1 VECFVLRRASSRSR
15 FQRAVK
21 RRSIGVS
28 VRASLH
34 ALGRVLEVISLALA
48 VPALVAAIYLE
59 TPLPFL
65 VPLAVGL
72 AIGYLLERTN
82 RGKGRLGTR
91 EMFLVIVL
99 AWLAAALLGS
109 VPYLLGSGGLKHW
122 TDAFM
127 ESMAGLTGTNISVL
141 SHPEMLPRSLLFWR
155 QFSQWLGGLGVIV
168 LTLALL
174 PRLRVGGREP
184 AIAESPGQ
192 EVERLSRGVKIV
204 IRRFGLL
211 YFGLTVVAAL
221 ALIGLALFDVDDRL
235 NVFDA
240 VSLALSSVST
250 GGFSPH
256 AGSLA
261 DFSVATQWVVFAFMA
276 LAGANIVLLFR
287 GLMRRE
293 GRPLLR
299 DSETRLYVVIALL
312 GAAGIAAALTAAGN
326 MTSGWHSIREGL
338 FQSVSFLTTSGFTI
352 GNISAWPLTATAIL
366 VGLAL
371 IGGCA
376 FSLSGS
382 QKILRVLIIGK
393 VLRRELTQT
402 VHPEAMLHIRLNRR
416 RIDERAVRG
425 SVAFVL
431 VFFGLLALGVLALEL
446 DAARMDLTLNVF
458 PALADATAALSNGGP
473 GLGFAGPA
481 GSFAPFSDVSKLVL
495 SGLMLLGRLEII
507 PIAVLFSRSYWR
519 P

>member
-1 VECFVLRRASSRSR
+1 MTAATR
-15 FQRAVK
+15 FQRVVK

-34 ALGRVLEVISLALA
+34 ALGRIMEIGSLTLAL
-48 VPALVAAIYLE
+48 PALVAAGYVE
-59 TPLPFL
+59 NPLPFL
-65 VPLAVGL
+65 YPL
-72 AIGYLLERTN
+72 AIGLALGFLLERTN

-91 EMFLVIVL
+91 EVFLVIVL
-99 AWLAAALLGS
+99 AWLAGALVGS
-109 VPYLLGSGGLKHW
+109 LPYLLASHGLGHW
-122 TDAFM
+122 PDAFM

-141 SHPEMLPRSLLFWR
+141 SHPGALPRSLLFWR

-184 AIAESPGQ
+184 TIAEPPGQ
-192 EVERLSRGVKIV
+192 EVERLSRGVRIV
-204 IRRFGLL
+204 IRRFGVL
-211 YFGLTVVAAL
+211 YVALTATAMLTL
-221 ALIGLALFDVDDRL
+221 AGLALFDVDDRL

-240 VSLALSSVST
+240 IGLAFSTVST
-250 GGFSPH
+250 GGFSTH

-261 DFSVATQWVVFAFMA
+261 DFSVATQWVVFVFMA

-287 GLMRRE
+287 GLVRRE

-299 DSETRLYVVIALL
+299 DSETRLYVFIALL
-312 GAAGIAAALTAAGN
+312 GAGGIAAALTAGN
-326 MTSGWHSIREGL
+326 VTSGWHSVREGL
-338 FQSVSFLTTSGFTI
+338 FASVSFLTTSGFTV
-352 GNISAWPLTATAIL
+352 GNISTWPLAATAIL

-393 VLRRELTQT
+393 LLRRELTQT
-402 VHPEAMLHIRLNRR
+402 IHPEAVLHIRINRR

-425 SVAFVL
+425 AVAFVL

-446 DAARMDLTLNVF
+446 DAARMDFTLNVF
-458 PALADATAALSNGGP
+458 PALADTTAALSNGGP
-473 GLGFAGPA
+473 GLGFAGPL
-481 GSFAPFSDVSKLVL
+481 GSFAPFSDVSKFVL

>member
-1 VECFVLRRASSRSR
+1 VTSSSR

-34 ALGRVLEVISLALA
+34 ALGRVLEIVSLAL
-48 VPALVAAIYLE
+48 VLPTLVAAIYFE
-59 TPLPFL
+59 SPLPFL
-65 VPLAVGL
+65 IPLAAGL
-72 AIGYLLERTN
+72 ALGFLLERTN

-109 VPYLLGSGGLKHW
+109 VPYLLAAHGPGHW

-127 ESMAGLTGTNISVL
+127 ESMAGLTTTNVSVISEPGL
-141 SHPEMLPRSLLFWR
+141 LPRSLLFWR
-155 QFSQWLGGLGVIV
+155 QLSQWLGGLGVIV

-184 AIAESPGQ
+184 TIAEPPGQ

-211 YFGLTVVAAL
+211 YLGLTVAAAL
-221 ALIGLALFDVDDRL
+221 TLIGLALFDVDDRL

-240 VSLALSSVST
+240 VSLALSAVST

-261 DFSVATQWVVFAFMA
+261 DFSVATQWVVFAFVA

-287 GLMRRE
+287 GLVRRE
-293 GRPLLR
+293 GRPLVR

-312 GAAGIAAALTAAGN
+312 GAAGIAAALAAGDVA
-326 MTSGWHSIREGL
+326 SDWRSAREGL
-338 FQSVSFLTTSGFTI
+338 FQSVSFLTTTGFTI
-352 GNISAWPLTATAIL
+352 GNISDWPLAATAIL

-382 QKILRVLIIGK
+382 QKILRVMIIGK
-393 VLRRELTQT
+393 LLRRELIQT
-402 VHPEAMLHIRLNRR
+402 IHPEAVLHLRLNRR

-425 SVAFVL
+425 VVAFVL

-446 DAARMDLTLNVF
+446 DAARMDFHLSVF

-495 SGLMLLGRLEII
+495 SVLMLLGRLEII
-507 PIAVLFSRSYWR
+507 PVAVLFSRSYWR

>member
-1 VECFVLRRASSRSR
+1 VRSR
-15 FQRAVK
+15 RLPLVVK
-21 RRSIGVS
+21 RRTIGVS
-28 VRASLH
+28 VRGSLH
-34 ALGRVLEVISLALA
+34 ALGRTLEIASLALA
-48 VPALVAAIYLE
+48 LPVIVAAIYRE
-59 TPLPFL
+59 SPLPFL
-65 VPLAVGL
+65 IPLVAGL
-72 AIGYLLERTN
+72 TLGHLLERTN

-91 EMFLVIVL
+91 EVFLVVVL

-109 VPYLLGSGGLKHW
+109 GPYLLSAHGLKHW

-127 ESMAGLTGTNISVL
+127 ESMAGLTTSNISVL
-141 SHPEMLPRSLLFWR
+141 SKPGELPHSLLFWR

-184 AIAESPGQ
+184 AIAEQPGQ
-192 EVERLSRGVKIV
+192 EVERLSRSVKIV

-211 YFGLTVVAAL
+211 YLGLTILAAL
-221 ALIGLALFDVDDRL
+221 TLIGLSLFDVDDSL
-235 NVFDA
+235 NVFDS
-240 VSLALSSVST
+240 VGLALSSVST

-261 DFSVATQWVVFAFMA
+261 DFSLATQWVVFAFMA

-287 GLMRRE
+287 GLVRRE
-293 GRPLLR
+293 GRSLLR
-299 DSETRLYVVIALL
+299 DSETRLYIVIALL
-312 GAAGIAAALTAAGN
+312 GAVGIAAALAADNVAG
-326 MTSGWHSIREGL
+326 GWRSIREGL
-338 FQSVSFLTTSGFTI
+338 FQAVSFLTTTGFTT
-352 GNISAWPLTATAIL
+352 GNISIWPLAATAIL

-382 QKILRVLIIGK
+382 QKILRVQIIGK
-393 VLRRELTQT
+393 MLRREVVQT
-402 VHPEAMLHIRLNRR
+402 VHPEAVLHIRINRR
-416 RIDERAVRG
+416 RLDERAVRG
-425 SVAFVL
+425 VVSFAL
-431 VFFGLLALGVLALEL
+431 IFFGLLATGVLALEL
-446 DAARMDLTLNVF
+446 DAARMDFTLNVY

-495 SGLMLLGRLEII
+495 SALMLLGRLEII
-507 PIAVLFSRSYWR
+507 PVAVLFSRSYWR

>member
-1 VECFVLRRASSRSR
+1 MTARRR

-34 ALGRVLEVISLALA
+34 ALGRVMEIGSLTLAL
-48 VPALVAAIYLE
+48 PALVAAGYLE
-59 TPLPFL
+59 NPLPFL
-65 VPLAVGL
+65 IPLAIGL
-72 AIGYLLERTN
+72 AIGFLLERTN
-82 RGKGRLGTR
+82 RARGRLGTR
-91 EMFLVIVL
+91 EVFLVIVL
-99 AWLAAALLGS
+99 SWLAGALVGS
-109 VPYLLGSGGLKHW
+109 IPYLLSARGLGHW
-122 TDAFM
+122 PDAFM
-127 ESMAGLTGTNISVL
+127 ESMAGLTTTNISVV
-141 SHPEMLPRSLLFWR
+141 SDPGTLPHSLLFWR

-184 AIAESPGQ
+184 TIAEQPGQ

-211 YFGLTVVAAL
+211 YLALTASAAL
-221 ALIGLALFDVDDRL
+221 TLIGLALFDVDDSL
-235 NVFDA
+235 NVFDS
-240 VSLALSSVST
+240 VCLAMSSVST

-261 DFSVATQWVVFAFMA
+261 DFSLATQWVVFAFIA

-287 GLMRRE
+287 GLVRRE

-299 DSETRLYVVIALL
+299 DSETRLYIFIALL
-312 GAAGIAAALTAAGN
+312 GAVGITAALEAGN
-326 MTSGWHSIREGL
+326 VVGGWSAIREGL
-338 FQSVSFLTTSGFTI
+338 FQSVSFLTTSGFTD
-352 GNISAWPLTATAIL
+352 GNIATWPLAATAIL

-376 FSLSGS
+376 LSLSGS
-382 QKILRVLIIGK
+382 QKILRVQIIGK
-393 VLRRELTQT
+393 LLRREVTQT
-402 VHPEAMLHIRLNRR
+402 VHPEAVLHIRLNRR
-416 RIDERAVRG
+416 RLDERAVQG
-425 SVAFVL
+425 VIAFAL
-431 VFFGLLALGVLALEL
+431 IFFGLLALGVLALEL
-446 DAARMDLTLNVF
+446 DAARMDFTLNVF

-481 GSFAPFSDVSKLVL
+481 GSFAPFSDVSKFVL
-495 SGLMLLGRLEII
+495 SALMLLGRLEII
-507 PIAVLFSRSYWR
+507 PVAVLFSRSFWR

>member
-1 VECFVLRRASSRSR
+1 MTARGR

-34 ALGRVLEVISLALA
+34 ALGRILEIASLAFA
-48 VPALVAAIYLE
+48 VPALVAAAYLE
-59 TPLPFL
+59 SPLPFL
-65 VPLAVGL
+65 IPLAVGL
-72 AIGYLLERTN
+72 ALGFLLERTN

-91 EMFLVIVL
+91 EVFFVVVL

-109 VPYLLGSGGLKHW
+109 VPYLLGAHELKHW

-127 ESMAGLTGTNISVL
+127 ESLAGLTTTNISVL
-141 SHPEMLPRSLLFWR
+141 SDPGVLPRSLLFWR

-184 AIAESPGQ
+184 AIAEPPGQ

-204 IRRFGLL
+204 LRRFGVL
-211 YFGLTVVAAL
+211 YLCLTVAAAL
-221 ALIGLALFDVDDRL
+221 TLIGLALFDIDDRL
-235 NVFDA
+235 SVFDA
-240 VSLALSSVST
+240 IGIALSTVST

-261 DFSVATQWVVFAFMA
+261 DFSVATQWVVFGFMA

-287 GLMRRE
+287 GLVRRE
-293 GRPLLR
+293 GRPLVR

-312 GAAGIAAALTAAGN
+312 GAAGIAAALVADNVAG
-326 MTSGWHSIREGL
+326 GWRAIREGL
-338 FQSVSFLTTSGFTI
+338 FQSVSFLTTSGFTV
-352 GNISAWPLTATAIL
+352 GDISAWPLAATAIL

-376 FSLSGS
+376 SSLSGS
-382 QKILRVLIIGK
+382 QKILRVQIIGK
-393 VLRRELTQT
+393 LLRRELVQT
-402 VHPEAMLHIRLNRR
+402 VHPEAVLHLRINRR
-416 RIDERAVRG
+416 RIDERVVQG
-425 SVAFVL
+425 VIAFVL
-431 VFFGLLALGVLALEL
+431 IFFGLLALGVLALEL
-446 DAARMDLTLNVF
+446 DAARANFHLNVF
-458 PALADATAALSNGGP
+458 SAFADTTAALSNGGP
-473 GLGFAGPA
+473 GLGFAGPS
-481 GSFAPFSDVSKLVL
+481 GSFAPFSDLSKLTL
-495 SGLMLLGRLEII
+495 SALMLLGRLEII

>member
-1 VECFVLRRASSRSR
+1 VTAARR
-15 FQRAVK
+15 FQQAVK
-21 RRSIGVS
+21 RRKIGVS

-34 ALGRVLEVISLALA
+34 ALGRVLEIASLALA
-48 VPALVAAIYLE
+48 LPAIVAGLYLE
-59 TPLPFL
+59 SPLPFL
-65 VPLAVGL
+65 IPLAAGFAL
-72 AIGYLLERTN
+72 GYLLERTN
-82 RGKGRLGTR
+82 RRKGRLGTR
-91 EMFLVIVL
+91 EVFLVITL
-99 AWLAAALLGS
+99 AWMAAALVGS
-109 VPYLLGSGGLKHW
+109 GPYLLAAHGLGHW

-141 SHPEMLPRSLLFWR
+141 RDPGALPRSLLFWR

-184 AIAESPGQ
+184 TIAEPPGQ
-192 EVERLSRGVKIV
+192 EVERLSRAVKIV

-211 YFGLTVVAAL
+211 YL
-221 ALIGLALFDVDDRL
+221 ALTLAAAFTLAGLALFDFDSHL

-240 VSLALSSVST
+240 IGLALSTVST
-250 GGFSPH
+250 GGFSPR
-256 AGSLA
+256 AGSVA

-276 LAGANIVLLFR
+276 LAGANIVLMFR
-287 GLMRRE
+287 GLVRRE
-293 GRPLLR
+293 GRPILR
-299 DSETRLYVVIALL
+299 DSETRIYIAVALL
-312 GAAGIAAALTAAGN
+312 GAAGIAAALDAAN
-326 MTSGWHSIREGL
+326 VASGWHSIREGL
-338 FQSVSFLTTSGFTI
+338 FESVSFLTTSGFTI
-352 GNISAWPLTATAIL
+352 GDIAAWPLAATAIL

-376 FSLSGS
+376 SSLSGS
-382 QKILRVLIIGK
+382 QKILRVQIIGK
-393 VLRRELTQT
+393 LLRRELAQT
-402 VHPEAMLHIRLNRR
+402 VHPEAVLHVRINHR

-425 SVAFVL
+425 VIAFVL

-446 DAARMDLTLNVF
+446 DAARTDMQLNVF
-458 PALADATAALSNGGP
+458 TALADATAAISNGGP
-473 GLGFAGPA
+473 GLGFAGPK
-481 GSFAPFSDVSKLVL
+481 GSFAPFSDLSKLTL

>member
-1 VECFVLRRASSRSR
+1 VTAARR

-34 ALGRVLEVISLALA
+34 ALGRILEIASLAFA
-48 VPALVAAIYLE
+48 VPALVAVAYLKS
-59 TPLPFL
+59 PF
-65 VPLAVGL
+65 PFFIPL
-72 AIGYLLERTN
+72 AIGLALGFLLERTN

-91 EMFLVIVL
+91 EVFLVVVL

-109 VPYLLGSGGLKHW
+109 GPYLLAAHMHW
-122 TDAFM
+122 ADAFM
-127 ESMAGLTGTNISVL
+127 ESMAGLTTTNISVL
-141 SHPEMLPRSLLFWR
+141 SDPSKLPHSLLFWR

-184 AIAESPGQ
+184 AIAEPPGQ

-204 IRRFGLL
+204 LRRFGLL
-211 YFGLTVVAAL
+211 YTGLTVVAAL
-221 ALIGLALFDVDDRL
+221 TLIGLALFDIDDRL

-240 VSLALSSVST
+240 TGLALSTVST
-250 GGFSPH
+250 GGFSPN

-261 DFSVATQWVVFAFMA
+261 NFSVATQWVVFAFMA

-293 GRPLLR
+293 GRLLAR

-312 GAAGIAAALTAAGN
+312 GAAGIAAALSAAGH
-326 MTSGWHSIREGL
+326 MPSGWHSIREGL

-352 GNISAWPLTATAIL
+352 DNISAWPLAATAIL

-393 VLRRELTQT
+393 LLRRELTQT
-402 VHPEAMLHIRLNRR
+402 VHPEAVLHIRINRR
-416 RIDERAVRG
+416 RIDERAVHG
-425 SVAFVL
+425 TVAFVL

-446 DAARMDLTLNVF
+446 EAARANFHLNVF
-458 PALADATAALSNGGP
+458 SALADATAALSNGGP

>member
-1 VECFVLRRASSRSR
+1 MTARRR

-34 ALGRVLEVISLALA
+34 ALGRVLEIVSLALA

-65 VPLAVGL
+65 IPL
-72 AIGYLLERTN
+72 AIGLALGFVLERTN

-91 EMFLVIVL
+91 EVFLVVVL

-141 SHPEMLPRSLLFWR
+141 NDPGALPHSLLFWR
-155 QFSQWLGGLGVIV
+155 QFSQWRGGLGVIV

-192 EVERLSRGVKIV
+192 EVERLSRAVKIV
-204 IRRFGLL
+204 IRRFGFL
-211 YFGLTVVAAL
+211 YIGLTVVAAL
-221 ALIGLALFDVDDRL
+221 ALIGLSLFDVDDRL

-261 DFSVATQWVVFAFMA
+261 DFSVATQWVVFGFMA

-287 GLMRRE
+287 GLVRRE
-293 GRPLLR
+293 GRSIVR

-312 GAAGIAAALTAAGN
+312 GAAGITAALAASGH
-326 MTSGWHSIREGL
+326 MTSGWHSLREGL

-352 GNISAWPLTATAIL
+352 GNISAWPLAATAIL

-393 VLRRELTQT
+393 LLRRELTQT
-402 VHPEAMLHIRLNRR
+402 VHPEAVLHIRLNRR

-425 SVAFVL
+425 TVAFVL

-446 DAARMDLTLNVF
+446 DAARMDSTLNVF

-473 GLGFAGPA
+473 GLGFAGPL

-495 SGLMLLGRLEII
+495 SALMLLGRLEII

>member
-1 VECFVLRRASSRSR
+1 MTGRQR

-34 ALGRVLEVISLALA
+34 ALGRVLEVVSLAFAL
-48 VPALVAAIYLE
+48 PALVAAAYLE
-59 TPLPFL
+59 DPLPFL
-65 VPLAVGL
+65 IPLAIGL
-72 AIGYLLERTN
+72 AVGYLLERAN

-91 EMFLVIVL
+91 EVFLVIVL

-109 VPYLLGSGGLKHW
+109 VPYLLGGGGLKHW

-127 ESMAGLTGTNISVL
+127 ESMAGLTTTNISVL
-141 SHPEMLPRSLLFWR
+141 SDPGTLSHSLLFWR

-184 AIAESPGQ
+184 AIAEPPGQ
-192 EVERLSRGVKIV
+192 EVERLSRGVKRV

-211 YFGLTVVAAL
+211 YLGLTAAAAL
-221 ALIGLALFDVDDRL
+221 TLSCLALFDIDKHL
-235 NVFDA
+235 SVFDA
-240 VSLALSSVST
+240 ISLALSTVST

-261 DFSVATQWVVFAFMA
+261 DFSTATHGVVFAFMA

-287 GLMRRE
+287 GLVRRE
-293 GRPLLR
+293 GRALLR
-299 DSETRLYVVIALL
+299 DSETRLYVLIALL
-312 GAAGIAAALTAAGN
+312 GAVGIAAALSAGN
-326 MTSGWHSIREGL
+326 VASGWRSLREGL
-338 FQSVSFLTTSGFTI
+338 FQSVSFLTTSGFAI
-352 GNISAWPLTATAIL
+352 DNISAWPLAATAIL

-382 QKILRVLIIGK
+382 QKILRMLIIGK
-393 VLRRELTQT
+393 LLHRELTQT
-402 VHPEAMLHIRLNRR
+402 VHPEAVLHIRINRR
-416 RIDERAVRG
+416 RVDERAVWG
-425 SVAFVL
+425 VVSYVL
-431 VFFGLLALGVLALEL
+431 IFFGLLALGVLALEL
-446 DAARMDLTLNVF
+446 DAARMDFTLNVF
-458 PALADATAALSNGGP
+458 PALADATAALANGGP
-473 GLGFAGPA
+473 GLGFAGPT

-507 PIAVLFSRSYWR
+507 PVAVLFSRSYWR

>member
-1 VECFVLRRASSRSR
+1 VTARRR

-21 RRSIGVS
+21 RRSIGVGI
-28 VRASLH
+28 RPSLH
-34 ALGRVLEVISLALA
+34 ALGHILEIASLTLA
-48 VPALVAAIYLE
+48 VPALVAAAYLE
-59 TPLPFL
+59 SPLPFL
-65 VPLAVGL
+65 IPL
-72 AIGYLLERTN
+72 AIGLSLGFLLERTN
-82 RGKGRLGTR
+82 RNKGRLGTR
-91 EMFLVIVL
+91 EVFLVVVL

-109 VPYLLGSGGLKHW
+109 GPYLLAAHGLKHW

-127 ESMAGLTGTNISVL
+127 ESMAGLTTTNISVI
-141 SHPEMLPRSLLFWR
+141 SDPSSLPHSLLFWR
-155 QFSQWLGGLGVIV
+155 LFSQWLGGLGVIV

-184 AIAESPGQ
+184 VIAEPPGQ

-204 IRRFGLL
+204 LRRFGLL
-211 YFGLTVVAAL
+211 YLGLTVAAAL
-221 ALIGLALFDVDDRL
+221 TLIGFSLFDVDKHL
-235 NVFDA
+235 NVFDS
-240 VSLALSSVST
+240 VGLALSTVST

-276 LAGANIVLLFR
+276 LAGANIVLLFI
-287 GLMRRE
+287 GLVRRK

-312 GAAGIAAALTAAGN
+312 GAVGIAAALSAGDVA
-326 MTSGWHSIREGL
+326 SGWRSIREGL
-338 FQSVSFLTTSGFTI
+338 FESVSFLTTSGFTI
-352 GNISAWPLTATAIL
+352 EDIASWPLAATAIL
-366 VGLAL
+366 IGLAL

-382 QKILRVLIIGK
+382 QKVLRVQIIGK
-393 VLRRELTQT
+393 LLHREVTQA
-402 VHPEAMLHIRLNRR
+402 VHPEAVLHIRINRR
-416 RIDERAVRG
+416 RLDERTVQG
-425 SVAFVL
+425 VVAFAL
-431 VFFGLLALGVLALEL
+431 IFFGLLALGVLALEL
-446 DAARMDLTLNVF
+446 DAARMDFTLNVF
-458 PALADATAALSNGGP
+458 PALADATAALCNGGP

-481 GSFAPFSDVSKLVL
+481 GSFAPFSDVSKLIL
-495 SGLMLLGRLEII
+495 SALMLLGRLEII

>member
-1 VECFVLRRASSRSR
+1 L
-15 FQRAVK
+15 
-21 RRSIGVS
+21 GVS

-34 ALGRVLEVISLALA
+34 ALGRILEIGSLAL
-48 VPALVAAIYLE
+48 VLPALVAAAYRE
-59 TPLPFL
+59 SPLPFL
-65 VPLAVGL
+65 IPL
-72 AIGYLLERTN
+72 AIGLALGFLLERAN

-91 EMFLVIVL
+91 EVFLVVAL
-99 AWLAAALLGS
+99 AWLTAALIGGG
-109 VPYLLGSGGLKHW
+109 PYLLAADGLKHW

-127 ESMAGLTGTNISVL
+127 ESMAGLTTTNISVIADP
-141 SHPEMLPRSLLFWR
+141 SKLPRSLLFWR

-174 PRLRVGGREP
+174 PRLRIGGREP
-184 AIAESPGQ
+184 TIAEQPGQ
-192 EVERLSRGVKIV
+192 EVERLSRGVKVV

-211 YFGLTVVAAL
+211 YLGLTIVAAL
-221 ALIGLALFDVDDRL
+221 TLIALALFDIDDRL

-240 VSLALSSVST
+240 LSLALSSVST

-261 DFSVATQWVVFAFMA
+261 NFSVTTQWVVLAFMA

-287 GLMRRE
+287 GLVRRE

-312 GAAGIAAALTAAGN
+312 GAGGIAAALVAGN
-326 MTSGWHSIREGL
+326 VASGWSSIREGL
-338 FQSVSFLTTSGFTI
+338 FQAVSFLTTTGFTT
-352 GNISAWPLTATAIL
+352 GNISTWPLAATAIL

-393 VLRRELTQT
+393 LLRREVAQT
-402 VHPEAMLHIRLNRR
+402 VHPEAVLHIRINRR
-416 RIDERAVRG
+416 LVDERAVRG
-425 SVAFVL
+425 TISFVL
-431 VFFGLLALGVLALEL
+431 IFFGLLALGVLALEL
-446 DAARMDLTLNVF
+446 DAARMNFHLDVF
-458 PALADATAALSNGGP
+458 PALADTTAALSNGGP

-481 GSFAPFSDVSKLVL
+481 GSFAPFSDVSKLTL
-495 SGLMLLGRLEII
+495 SALMLLGRLEII

>member
-1 VECFVLRRASSRSR
+1 MVGRRTL
-15 FQRAVK
+15 
-21 RRSIGVS
+21 GVS

-34 ALGRVLEVISLALA
+34 ALGRVLEMVSLALA
-48 VPALVAAIYLE
+48 VPALVAAVYLE
-59 TPLPFL
+59 SPLPFL
-65 VPLAVGL
+65 VPLAIGL
-72 AIGYLLERTN
+72 ALGFLLERTN

-91 EMFLVIVL
+91 EAFLVIVL

-109 VPYLLGSGGLKHW
+109 GPYLLAADGLKHW

-127 ESMAGLTGTNISVL
+127 ESMAGLTTTNISVIAK
-141 SHPEMLPRSLLFWR
+141 PGALPHSLLFWR

-184 AIAESPGQ
+184 TIAEQPGQ
-192 EVERLSRGVKIV
+192 EAERLSRAVKV
-204 IRRFGLL
+204 VLRRFGLL
-211 YFGLTVVAAL
+211 YLGLTIAAAL
-221 ALIGLALFDVDDRL
+221 TLIALDLFDIDDRLNAFNAIGLAL
-235 NVFDA
+235 
-240 VSLALSSVST
+240 STVST

-287 GLMRRE
+287 GLVRRE
-293 GRPLLR
+293 GRPLVR
-299 DSETRLYVVIALL
+299 DSETRLYVLLAVL
-312 GAAGIAAALTAAGN
+312 GAIGIAAALVAGDVA
-326 MTSGWHSIREGL
+326 SGWRSIREGL
-338 FQSVSFLTTSGFTI
+338 FQAVSFLTTSGFTT
-352 GNISAWPLTATAIL
+352 GNISTWPLAATAIL

-393 VLRRELTQT
+393 LLHREVAQT
-402 VHPEAMLHIRLNRR
+402 VHPEAILHIRVNRR
-416 RIDERAVRG
+416 LVDERVVRG
-425 SVAFVL
+425 IISFVL

-446 DAARMDLTLNVF
+446 DAARMNVHLNVF
-458 PALADATAALSNGGP
+458 PALADTTAALANGGP
-473 GLGFAGPA
+473 GLGFAGPV
-481 GSFAPFSDVSKLVL
+481 GSFAPFSDVSKLTL
-495 SGLMLLGRLEII
+495 SALMLLGRLEII
-507 PIAVLFSRSYWR
+507 PVAVLFSRSYWR

>member
-1 VECFVLRRASSRSR
+1 MTAARR

-34 ALGRVLEVISLALA
+34 ALGRILEITSLALA
-48 VPALVAAIYLE
+48 LPALVAAAYVE
-59 TPLPFL
+59 SPLPFL
-65 VPLAVGL
+65 IPL
-72 AIGYLLERTN
+72 AIGLALGFLLERTN

-91 EMFLVIVL
+91 EVFLVVVL
-99 AWLAAALLGS
+99 AWLTAALLGS
-109 VPYLLGSGGLKHW
+109 GPYLLAAHMHW
-122 TDAFM
+122 ADAFM
-127 ESMAGLTGTNISVL
+127 ESMAGITTTNISVL
-141 SHPEMLPRSLLFWR
+141 GEPGTLPRSLLFWR

-184 AIAESPGQ
+184 AIAEPPGQ

-211 YFGLTVVAAL
+211 YLGLTIASAL
-221 ALIGLALFDVDDRL
+221 TLIGLSLFDVDDSL

-240 VSLALSSVST
+240 VGLALSTVST

-256 AGSLA
+256 AGSLV
-261 DFSVATQWVVFAFMA
+261 DFSVATQWVVFGFMA

-287 GLMRRE
+287 GLVRRE

-312 GAAGIAAALTAAGN
+312 GAVGIAAALVADNVA
-326 MTSGWHSIREGL
+326 SGWRAIREGL

-352 GNISAWPLTATAIL
+352 GDISAWPLAATAIL

-376 FSLSGS
+376 SSLSGS
-382 QKILRVLIIGK
+382 QKILRVQIIGK
-393 VLRRELTQT
+393 LLRRELVQT
-402 VHPEAMLHIRLNRR
+402 VHPEAVLHLRINRR
-416 RIDERAVRG
+416 RIDERVVQG
-425 SVAFVL
+425 VIAFVL
-431 VFFGLLALGVLALEL
+431 IFFGLLALGVLALEL
-446 DAARMDLTLNVF
+446 EAARANFHLNVF
-458 PALADATAALSNGGP
+458 SALADTTAALSNGGP

-495 SGLMLLGRLEII
+495 SALMLLGRLEII

>member
-1 VECFVLRRASSRSR
+1 VTGRQR

-34 ALGRVLEVISLALA
+34 ALGRVLEVVSLAFAL
-48 VPALVAAIYLE
+48 PALVAAAYLE
-59 TPLPFL
+59 DPLPFL
-65 VPLAVGL
+65 IPLAIGL
-72 AIGYLLERTN
+72 ALGYLLERTN

-91 EMFLVIVL
+91 EVFLVIAL

-109 VPYLLGSGGLKHW
+109 VPYLLASHGLGHW
-122 TDAFM
+122 PDAFM
-127 ESMAGLTGTNISVL
+127 ESMAGLTTTNISVIRN
-141 SHPEMLPRSLLFWR
+141 PGTLPHSLLFWR

-184 AIAESPGQ
+184 AIAEPPGQ
-192 EVERLSRGVKIV
+192 EVERLSRGVKRV

-211 YFGLTVVAAL
+211 YLGLTAAAAL
-221 ALIGLALFDVDDRL
+221 TLSCLALFDVDKRL
-235 NVFDA
+235 SVFDA
-240 VSLALSSVST
+240 ISLALSTVST

-261 DFSVATQWVVFAFMA
+261 DFSVAMHWVVFAFMA

-287 GLMRRE
+287 GLVKRE
-293 GRPLLR
+293 GRPLAR
-299 DSETRLYVVIALL
+299 DSETRLYVVIAVL
-312 GAAGIAAALTAAGN
+312 GAVGIAAALTAAGDL
-326 MTSGWHSIREGL
+326 TSGWHSIREGL
-338 FQSVSFLTTSGFTI
+338 FQSLSFLTTSGFTTADI
-352 GNISAWPLTATAIL
+352 AAWPLAATAIL

-382 QKILRVLIIGK
+382 QKLLRMQIIGK
-393 VLRRELTQT
+393 LLRRELTQT
-402 VHPEAMLHIRLNRR
+402 VHPEAVLHIRINRR
-416 RIDERAVRG
+416 RVDERAVWG
-425 SVAFVL
+425 AVSYVL
-431 VFFGLLALGVLALEL
+431 IFFGLLALGVLALEL
-446 DAARMDLTLNVF
+446 DAARMDFTLNVF
-458 PALADATAALSNGGP
+458 PALADATAALANGGP
-473 GLGFAGPA
+473 GLGFAGPT

-507 PIAVLFSRSYWR
+507 PVAVLFSRSYWR

>member
-1 VECFVLRRASSRSR
+1 VTGTRRLERVVRRRVL
-15 FQRAVK
+15 
-21 RRSIGVS
+21 GVS

-34 ALGRVLEVISLALA
+34 ALGRILEIVSLALA
-48 VPALVAAIYLE
+48 VPALVAAAYLE
-59 TPLPFL
+59 SPLPFL
-65 VPLAVGL
+65 IPLAIGLAVGF
-72 AIGYLLERTN
+72 LLERTN

-91 EMFLVIVL
+91 EAFLVIVL
-99 AWLAAALLGS
+99 VWLAAALLGS
-109 VPYLLGSGGLKHW
+109 GPYLLAADGLKHW

-127 ESMAGLTGTNISVL
+127 ESMAGLTTTNISVI
-141 SHPEMLPRSLLFWR
+141 SEPSRLPRSLLFWR

-184 AIAESPGQ
+184 TIAEQPGQ
-192 EVERLSRGVKIV
+192 EVERLSRGVKVV

-211 YFGLTVVAAL
+211 YLGLTIAAAL
-221 ALIGLALFDVDDRL
+221 TFIGLALFDVDDRL

-240 VSLALSSVST
+240 LGLAMSTVST

-256 AGSLA
+256 AASLA
-261 DFSVATQWVVFAFMA
+261 DFAVATHWIVLVFMA

-287 GLMRRE
+287 ALVRGE
-293 GRPLLR
+293 VRPLLR
-299 DSETRLYVVIALL
+299 DSETRLYVVFALL
-312 GAAGIAAALTAAGN
+312 GAVGIAAALAAEN
-326 MTSGWHSIREGL
+326 VASGWSSIREGL
-338 FQSVSFLTTSGFTI
+338 FQAVSFLTTTGFTTA
-352 GNISAWPLTATAIL
+352 NISNWPFAATAIL

-393 VLRRELTQT
+393 LLHREVTQT
-402 VHPEAMLHIRLNRR
+402 VHPEAVLHIRINRR
-416 RIDERAVRG
+416 LVDERTVRG
-425 SVAFVL
+425 IISFVL
-431 VFFGLLALGVLALEL
+431 IFFGLLALGVLALEL
-446 DAARMDLTLNVF
+446 DAARTNFHLNVF
-458 PALADATAALSNGGP
+458 PAFADTTAALSNGGP
-473 GLGFAGPA
+473 GLGFAGPS
-481 GSFAPFSDVSKLVL
+481 GSFAPFSDVSKLTL
-495 SGLMLLGRLEII
+495 SALMLLGRLEII

>member
-1 VECFVLRRASSRSR
+1 MTAARR

-34 ALGRVLEVISLALA
+34 ALGRVLEIGSLALIL
-48 VPALVAAIYLE
+48 PALVAAGYLE
-59 TPLPFL
+59 DPSPFL
-65 VPLAVGL
+65 VPLAIGL
-72 AIGYLLERTN
+72 SLGFLLERTN

-91 EMFLVIVL
+91 EVFLVIVL

-109 VPYLLGSGGLKHW
+109 GPYLLAAHGLSHW

-127 ESMAGLTGTNISVL
+127 ESMAGLTTTNISVIAE
-141 SHPEMLPRSLLFWR
+141 PGRLPRSLLFWR
-155 QFSQWLGGLGVIV
+155 QLSQWLGGLGVIV

-184 AIAESPGQ
+184 TIAEPPGQ
-192 EVERLSRGVKIV
+192 EVERLSRSVKIV

-211 YFGLTVVAAL
+211 YLGLTVAAAL
-221 ALIGLALFDVDDRL
+221 TLIGLALFDVDDRL

-240 VSLALSSVST
+240 IGLALSTVST

-261 DFSVATQWVVFAFMA
+261 DFSVATQWVVLGFMA

-287 GLMRRE
+287 ALVRRE

-299 DSETRLYVVIALL
+299 DSETRLYIAIAVL
-312 GAAGIAAALTAAGN
+312 GAAGIAAALSADNVAG
-326 MTSGWHSIREGL
+326 GWRSIREGL
-338 FQSVSFLTTSGFTI
+338 FESVSFLTTSGFTI
-352 GNISAWPLTATAIL
+352 GDISAWPLAATAIL

-382 QKILRVLIIGK
+382 QKIFRVQIIGK
-393 VLRRELTQT
+393 LLRREVAQT
-402 VHPEAMLHIRLNRR
+402 VHPEAVLHLRINQR
-416 RIDERAVRG
+416 RIDERVVQG
-425 SVAFVL
+425 VIAFVL

-446 DAARMDLTLNVF
+446 EAARANFHLNVF
-458 PALADATAALSNGGP
+458 SALADTTAALSNGGP

-495 SGLMLLGRLEII
+495 SALMLLGRLEII

>member
-1 VECFVLRRASSRSR
+1 MTAARR

-34 ALGRVLEVISLALA
+34 ALGRILEITSLALA
-48 VPALVAAIYLE
+48 LPALVAAAYVE
-59 TPLPFL
+59 SPLPFL
-65 VPLAVGL
+65 IPL
-72 AIGYLLERTN
+72 AIGLALGFLLERTN

-91 EMFLVIVL
+91 EVFLVVVL

-109 VPYLLGSGGLKHW
+109 GPYLLAAHMHW
-122 TDAFM
+122 ADAFM
-127 ESMAGLTGTNISVL
+127 ESMAGLTTTNISVL
-141 SHPEMLPRSLLFWR
+141 SDPGVLPRSLLFWR

-184 AIAESPGQ
+184 AIAEPPGQ

-204 IRRFGLL
+204 LRRFGVL
-211 YFGLTVVAAL
+211 YLCLTVAAAL
-221 ALIGLALFDVDDRL
+221 TLIGLALFDIDDRL
-235 NVFDA
+235 SVFDA
-240 VSLALSSVST
+240 IGIALSTVST

-261 DFSVATQWVVFAFMA
+261 DFSVATQWVVFGFMA

-287 GLMRRE
+287 GLVRRE

-312 GAAGIAAALTAAGN
+312 GAVGIAAALVADNVA
-326 MTSGWHSIREGL
+326 SGWRAIREGL
-338 FQSVSFLTTSGFTI
+338 FQSVSFLTTSGFTV
-352 GNISAWPLTATAIL
+352 GNISAWPLAATAIL

-376 FSLSGS
+376 SSLSGS
-382 QKILRVLIIGK
+382 QKILRVQIIGK
-393 VLRRELTQT
+393 LLRRELTQT
-402 VHPEAMLHIRLNRR
+402 VHPEAVLHVRINHR

-425 SVAFVL
+425 VVAFVL
-431 VFFGLLALGVLALEL
+431 VFFGLLALGVLVLEL
-446 DAARMDLTLNVF
+446 DAARMDIQLNVF
-458 PALADATAALSNGGP
+458 TAFADSTAALCNGGP
-473 GLGFAGPA
+473 GLGFAGPK
-481 GSFAPFSDVSKLVL
+481 GSFAPFSDVSKLTL
-495 SGLMLLGRLEII
+495 SALMLLGRLEII

>member
-1 VECFVLRRASSRSR
+1 MTGAQR

-34 ALGRVLEVISLALA
+34 ALGRVLEVASLTLAL
-48 VPALVAAIYLE
+48 PALVAAIYRE
-59 TPLPFL
+59 SPLPFL

-72 AIGYLLERTN
+72 ALGYLLERTN

-91 EMFLVIVL
+91 EVFLVIVL

-109 VPYLLGSGGLKHW
+109 GPYLIAADGLRHW

-127 ESMAGLTGTNISVL
+127 ESMAGLTTTNISVVGD
-141 SHPEMLPRSLLFWR
+141 PGVLPHSLLFWR

-184 AIAESPGQ
+184 TIAEPPGQ
-192 EVERLSRGVKIV
+192 EVERLARGVKIV

-211 YFGLTVVAAL
+211 YLGLTVAAAL
-221 ALIGLALFDVDDRL
+221 ILIGLALFSVDVRSPS
-235 NVFDA
+235 VFDA
-240 VSLALSSVST
+240 ICLSLSTVST

-256 AGSLA
+256 AGSLT
-261 DFSVATQWVVFAFMA
+261 DFSLATQWVVFVFMA
-276 LAGANIVLLFR
+276 LAGANIVLIFL
-287 GLMRRE
+287 GLVRRE

-299 DSETRLYVVIALL
+299 DSETRLYVAIALL
-312 GAAGIAAALTAAGN
+312 GAAGISAALVAGDVAN
-326 MTSGWHSIREGL
+326 GWGAIREGL
-338 FQSVSFLTTSGFTI
+338 FQSVSFLSTSGFTVA
-352 GNISAWPLTATAIL
+352 NISTWPLAATAIL
-366 VGLAL
+366 VGLVL

-382 QKILRVLIIGK
+382 QKILRVQIIGK
-393 VLRRELTQT
+393 LLHREVNQT
-402 VHPEAMLHIRLNRR
+402 VHPEAVLHVRINRR
-416 RIDERAVRG
+416 RLDERAVQG
-425 SVAFVL
+425 VVAFAL
-431 VFFGLLALGVLALEL
+431 IFFGLLAVGVLALEL
-446 DAARMDLTLNVF
+446 DAARMDFTLNVF
-458 PALADATAALSNGGP
+458 PALADASAALCNGGP

-481 GSFAPFSDVSKLVL
+481 GSFAPFSDVSKLTL
-495 SGLMLLGRLEII
+495 SALMLLGRLEII
-507 PIAVLFSRSYWR
+507 PVAVLFSRSYWR

>member
-1 VECFVLRRASSRSR
+1 VTGASR

-28 VRASLH
+28 IRASLH
-34 ALGRVLEVISLALA
+34 ALGRVMEIGSLAL
-48 VPALVAAIYLE
+48 VLPALVAAGYFE

-65 VPLAVGL
+65 VPLAIGL
-72 AIGYLLERTN
+72 ALGFLLERTN

-109 VPYLLGSGGLKHW
+109 LPYLLASRGLGHW
-122 TDAFM
+122 PDAFT
-127 ESMAGLTGTNISVL
+127 ESMAGLTTSNISVIGD
-141 SHPEMLPRSLLFWR
+141 PGKLPRSLLFWR

-184 AIAESPGQ
+184 TIAEPPGQ

-211 YFGLTVVAAL
+211 YVALTLVAAL

-240 VSLALSSVST
+240 IGLAFSAVST
-250 GGFSPH
+250 GGFSTH

-312 GAAGIAAALTAAGN
+312 GAVGITSALIAGN
-326 MTSGWHSIREGL
+326 VAHGWSSIRQGL
-338 FQSVSFLTTSGFTI
+338 FESVSFLTTSGFTI
-352 GNISAWPLTATAIL
+352 DNISAWPLAATAIL

-402 VHPEAMLHIRLNRR
+402 VHPEAVLHIRVNRR

-425 SVAFVL
+425 MVAFVL

-446 DAARMDLTLNVF
+446 DAARMDFTLNVF
-458 PALADATAALSNGGP
+458 PALADATAAISNGGP

-495 SGLMLLGRLEII
+495 SALMLLGRLEII

>member
-1 VECFVLRRASSRSR
+1 
-15 FQRAVK
+15 
-21 RRSIGVS
+21 
-28 VRASLH
+28 
-34 ALGRVLEVISLALA
+34 
-48 VPALVAAIYLE
+48 
-59 TPLPFL
+59 
-65 VPLAVGL
+65 
-72 AIGYLLERTN
+72 
-82 RGKGRLGTR
+82 
-91 EMFLVIVL
+91 
-99 AWLAAALLGS
+99 
-109 VPYLLGSGGLKHW
+109 
-122 TDAFM
+122 
-127 ESMAGLTGTNISVL
+127 MAGLTTSNISVIGD
-141 SHPEMLPRSLLFWR
+141 PGKLPRSLLFWR

-184 AIAESPGQ
+184 TIAEPPGQ

-211 YFGLTVVAAL
+211 YIALTLVAAL

-240 VSLALSSVST
+240 IGLAFSAVST
-250 GGFSPH
+250 GGFSTH

-261 DFSVATQWVVFAFMA
+261 DFSVATQWVVFVFMA

-312 GAAGIAAALTAAGN
+312 GAVGITSALISGN
-326 MTSGWHSIREGL
+326 VAHGWSSIRQGL
-338 FQSVSFLTTSGFTI
+338 FESVSFLSTSGFTI
-352 GNISAWPLTATAIL
+352 GNISAWPLAATAIL

-402 VHPEAMLHIRLNRR
+402 VHPEAVLHIRVNRR

-425 SVAFVL
+425 MVAFVL

-446 DAARMDLTLNVF
+446 DAARMDFTLNVF
-458 PALADATAALSNGGP
+458 PALADATAAISNGGP

-481 GSFAPFSDVSKLVL
+481 GSFATFSDVSKLVL

>member
-1 VECFVLRRASSRSR
+1 MRRASSARGR

-34 ALGRVLEVISLALA
+34 ALGRVLEVASLTLAL
-48 VPALVAAIYLE
+48 PALVAAAYLE
-59 TPLPFL
+59 SPLPFL
-65 VPLAVGL
+65 VPLAIGL
-72 AIGYLLERTN
+72 AIGFLLERTN
-82 RGKGRLGTR
+82 RGRGRLGTR
-91 EMFLVIVL
+91 EVFLVIVL

-109 VPYLLGSGGLKHW
+109 VPYLLAAHGLGHW
-122 TDAFM
+122 PDAFM
-127 ESMAGLTGTNISVL
+127 ESMAGLTTTNISVIGD
-141 SHPEMLPRSLLFWR
+141 PGKLPRSLLFWR
-155 QFSQWLGGLGVIV
+155 QLSQWLGGLGVIV

-184 AIAESPGQ
+184 TIAEPPGQ

-211 YFGLTVVAAL
+211 YLALTLAAAL
-221 ALIGLALFDVDDRL
+221 TLIGLALFDVDDRL
-235 NVFDA
+235 NVFGA
-240 VSLALSSVST
+240 VSLALSTVST

-261 DFSVATQWVVFAFMA
+261 DFSVATQWVVFGFMA

-287 GLMRRE
+287 GLVRRE
-293 GRPLLR
+293 GRQLLR

-312 GAAGIAAALTAAGN
+312 GAGGIAAALTAAGH

-352 GNISAWPLTATAIL
+352 GNISTWPLAATAIL

-382 QKILRVLIIGK
+382 QKILRVQIIGK
-393 VLRRELTQT
+393 LLRRELTQT
-402 VHPEAMLHIRLNRR
+402 VHPEAVLHIRINRR
-416 RIDERAVRG
+416 QIDEKAVRG
-425 SVAFVL
+425 AVAFVL

-446 DAARMDLTLNVF
+446 DAARMDFTLNVF

>member
-1 VECFVLRRASSRSR
+1 MTAARR

-21 RRSIGVS
+21 RRKIGVS

-34 ALGRVLEVISLALA
+34 ALGRVLEIASLSLAL
-48 VPALVAAIYLE
+48 PALVAAAYLE
-59 TPLPFL
+59 SPLPFL
-65 VPLAVGL
+65 IPLAVGL
-72 AIGYLLERTN
+72 GIGFLLERTN

-91 EMFLVIVL
+91 EVFLVIVL
-99 AWLAAALLGS
+99 AWLATALLGS
-109 VPYLLGSGGLKHW
+109 GPYLIAAHGLGHW

-127 ESMAGLTGTNISVL
+127 ESVAGLTTTNISVIAD
-141 SHPEMLPRSLLFWR
+141 PGKLPRSLVFWR
-155 QFSQWLGGLGVIV
+155 QLSQWLGGLGVIV

-184 AIAESPGQ
+184 TIAEPPGQ

-211 YFGLTVVAAL
+211 YLGLTVAAAL
-221 ALIGLALFDVDDRL
+221 SLIGLALFDFDSGL

-240 VSLALSSVST
+240 IGVALSTVST

-261 DFSVATQWVVFAFMA
+261 DFSVATQWVVFVFMA

-287 GLMRRE
+287 GLVRRE

-299 DSETRLYVVIALL
+299 DSETRLYIVIALL
-312 GAAGIAAALTAAGN
+312 GAVGVAAALSAGN
-326 MTSGWHSIREGL
+326 VASGWHAIREGL
-338 FQSVSFLTTSGFTI
+338 FQSTSFLTTGGFTI
-352 GNISAWPLTATAIL
+352 ADISAWPLAATAIL
-366 VGLAL
+366 IGLAL

-376 FSLSGS
+376 SSLSGS
-382 QKILRVLIIGK
+382 QKILRVQIVGK
-393 VLRRELTQT
+393 LLRRELAQT
-402 VHPEAMLHIRLNRR
+402 VHPEAVLHIRINQR

-425 SVAFVL
+425 VIAFVL
-431 VFFGLLALGVLALEL
+431 VFFGLLALGVLVLEL
-446 DAARMDLTLNVF
+446 DAARMDFRLNVF
-458 PALADATAALSNGGP
+458 TAFADTTAALSNGGP
-473 GLGFAGPA
+473 GLGFAGPK
-481 GSFAPFSDVSKLVL
+481 GSFAPFSDVSKLTL
-495 SGLMLLGRLEII
+495 SALMLLGRLEII